1 MGDKLI
7 FPEDVAE
14 IAEADKKE
22 SQHPSLAELVQH
34 ERKLSA
40 SFAAPSADPIAADCH
55 TGFHAFHNS
64 GLRPLSVINLVVM
77 HATQGGTSR
86 SVASY
91 FTTPASG
98 GSATL
103 VVDDYSCYRCLL
115 DTEIPWG
122 APGANYN
129 GFHIEQ
135 CGYASWTSTIWSKTH
150 RRTLMRA
157 AYKAAYHC
165 KKYGLKPRFL
175 TAANLKAGMR
185 NGITTHAECTKAF
198 GGDHTDPG
206 TGWPRLLFM
215 TMVKGYYAVLKVRK
229 VA

>member
-1 MGDKLI
+1 MTTENLDFIGLGDTEKIREADSHELDH
-7 FPEDVAE
+7 PELTELLEIERTLAAAIVAE
-14 IAEADKKE
+14 
-22 SQHPSLAELVQH
+22 
-34 ERKLSA
+34 
-40 SFAAPSADPIAADCH
+40 PISADCH
-55 TGFHAFHNS
+55 AQYHAYHKS
-64 GLRPLSVINLVVM
+64 GRRPLSAINLIVM
-77 HATQGGTSR
+77 HATQGGTAR
-86 SVASY
+86 SVAVY
-91 FTTPASG
+91 FRNPKSG

-103 VVDDYSCYRCLL
+103 VVDDYSCYRCLA
-115 DTEIPWG
+115 DNEIPWG

-135 CGYASWTSTIWSKTH
+135 CGYASWTAVLWSKTH

-157 AYKAAYHC
+157 AYKAAYHA

-198 GGDHTDPG
+198 GGSHTDPG
-206 TGWPRLLFM
+206 KGWPRLLFM
-215 TMVKGYYAVLKVRK
+215 TMVRGYYAVLKVKK